1 MRKRTS
7 RVLAAALAGMMLV
20 GCGTSQPAATEAA
33 KDNGGGQTE
42 AAKTEDT
49 KSTESGD
56 KVTLELYLQKTDV
69 VDIFQ
74 EMIGQF
80 EEKNPD
86 IHIEPDLCT
95 RSGDCSG
102 EQELHP

>member
-33 KDNGGGQTE
+33 KNNGGGQTE

-49 KSTESGD
+49 KATESGD

-86 IHIEPDLCT
+86 IHIELTCVPDPGD
-95 RSGDCSG
+95 RSGNKNCI
-102 EQELHP
+102 Q

>member
-42 AAKTEDT
+42 AAKR
-49 KSTESGD
+49 KIPRVR
-56 KVTLELYLQKTDV
+56 KVV
-69 VDIFQ
+69 
-74 EMIGQF
+74 
-80 EEKNPD
+80 
-86 IHIEPDLCT
+86 T
-95 RSGDCSG
+95 R
-102 EQELHP
+102 